1 MRIPRFYQPEP
12 LTVGQ
17 TLALSAVNHRHAIQ
31 VLRLKASETLIIFNG
46 EGGEY
51 HAQLEEVTKKY
62 ATIKLQSHDT
72 INRESPLHITLALA
86 LIKPEKM
93 DFALQKAV
101 ELGISAIQPLIT
113 DRSIIRIKV
122 AQLEKKMNRWQ
133 GIIKGAC
140 EQSGRTRVPNIFEP
154 LSLSNYLQHDSSALR
169 LTMLP
174 TAKQTLHDISKPAQ
188 AIELVIGPE
197 GGFTDS
203 EEALLQEANTTS
215 ISFGPRILR
224 AETAALAGLATIQAA
239 WGGLIDSR

>member
-12 LTVGQ
+12 LSVGQ
-17 TLALSAVNHRHAIQ
+17 TLKLSATNHRHAIQ

-51 HAQLEEVTKKY
+51 HAQLEEITKKHS
-62 ATIKLQSHDT
+62 AIKLQSYDD
-72 INRESPLHITLALA
+72 INRESPLYTTLALA

-93 DFALQKAV
+93 DYALQKAV
-101 ELGISAIQPLIT
+101 ELGVSAIQPLIT
-113 DRSIIRIKV
+113 DRSIIRIKA

-140 EQSGRTRVPNIFEP
+140 EQSGRTRVPDIFEP
-154 LSLSNYLQHDSSALR
+154 LSLSNYLQQDSSSLR

-174 TAKQTLHDISKPAQ
+174 TAKQTLQDINKPKQ

-197 GGFTDS
+197 GGFTNS
-203 EEALLQEANTTS
+203 EEALLQKANTTS
-215 ISFGPRILR
+215 LSFGPRILR
-224 AETAALAGLATIQAA
+224 AETAALASLATIQAA
-239 WGGLIDSR
+239 WGDL